1 MKKVLLSLC
10 CIFLMGISIGCTQE
24 DADDV
29 WSKNIYPAING
40 TYDIG
45 SPALQYDD
53 GYFTNLW
60 VSQNVSATYFIGD
73 GSQLTGIE
81 QGELILYF
89 LNTDS
94 PDVAGTDRLSSIY
107 NTSEVTLTGAGL
119 AAGNTLLGTWIT
131 DENVP
136 NIRILEGNM
145 RVHVA
150 GKKTVGTKNA
160 QFYYEVWKCNSSGTD
175 IELISTS
182 EYSDILTNVRVN
194 YRMWALSDETSFN
207 YSDRIKIKG
216 YAFVSGIGSA
226 PTIEA
231 YIQGASN
238 TRFTIPVGAISI
250 ERFMPYTNAVRDLVT
265 THNITASY
273 FIGNGSYLT
282 GSWSLG
288 NFSNVNILSG
298 GHLWVWDA
306 DNSDNFHLSHDG
318 GVGIIENPT
327 GDIYIRGDDNVVA
340 DLTGDSAGM
349 YEFQV
354 ENSNNHEVASIDTL
368 GNLDVEGYL
377 ANGNAS
383 IRQDGTI
390 VPVSMANA
398 SAPNNSIFYS
408 TGSNTLCFKD
418 GAGNVHS
425 LY

>member
-1 MKKVLLSLC
+1 MRKIGILLLSVVILGLC
-10 CIFLMGISIGCTQE
+10 VGCS
-24 DADDV
+24 ADDPFEDM
-29 WSKNIYPAING
+29 WTQNIYPSLDA

-45 SPALQYDD
+45 SNASAYDD

-119 AAGNTLLGTWIT
+119 AAGNTLMGTWIT
-131 DENVP
+131 DAGVP

-182 EYSDILTNVRVN
+182 KYSDILTNVRVD

-207 YSDRIKIKG
+207 YSDRIKVKG
-216 YAFVSGIGSA
+216 YAFVSGGGSA
-226 PTIEA
+226 PTVEA

-238 TRFTIPVGAISI
+238 TRLTIPVGAISI
-250 ERFMPYTNAVRDLVT
+250 ERFVPYTGAVRDLVMGAYD
-265 THNITASY
+265 ISA
-273 FIGNGSYLT
+273 
-282 GSWSLG
+282 
-288 NFSNVNILSG
+288 
-298 GHLWVWDA
+298 
-306 DNSDNFHLSHDG
+306 HDG
-318 GVGIIENPT
+318 TFTSDVDITDDLSCDVAYTRTVGIEESLYHILDPDTFIHFNVDEMYFKT
-327 GDIYIRGDDNVVA
+327 GDVIGLDI
-340 DLTGDSAGM
+340 T
-349 YEFQV
+349 
-354 ENSNNHEVASIDTL
+354 DTL
-368 GNLDVEGYL
+368 ATFYN
-377 ANGNAS
+377 NMS

-390 VPVSMANA
+390 APVSMANA

-408 TGSNTLCFKD
+408 TGSNTLCYKD
-418 GAGNVHS
+418 AAGNVHS

>member
-1 MKKVLLSLC
+1 MKKVLLSIVAIGILC
-10 CIFLMGISIGCTQE
+10 LSVGCSQE
-24 DADDV
+24 DATDV
-29 WSKNIYPAING
+29 WTENIYPAIDG

-45 SPALQYDD
+45 STTLSYDD

-60 VSQNVSATYFIGD
+60 VTQNVSATYFIGD

-89 LNTDS
+89 INTDS
-94 PDVAGTDRLSSIY
+94 PDVAGADRLSSIF

-131 DENVP
+131 DAGVP

-150 GKKTVGTKNA
+150 GMKTVGTKNA

-182 EYSDILTNVRVN
+182 EYSDILTNVRVD

-207 YSDRIKIKG
+207 YSDRIKVKG

-226 PTIEA
+226 PTVEV

-238 TRFTIPVGAISI
+238 TRLTIPVGGISI
-250 ERFMPYTNAVRDLVT
+250 ERFVPYTGAVRDLVMGAYDISAYDGT
-265 THNITASY
+265 FTSDVHITDD
-273 FIGNGSYLT
+273 LT
-282 GSWSLG
+282 CD
-288 NFSNVNILSG
+288 V
-298 GHLWVWDA
+298 A
-306 DNSDNFHLSHDG
+306 YTRT
-318 GVGIIENPT
+318 VGIEESLYHI
-327 GDIYIRGDDNVVA
+327 GDPDTFIHFNTDEMYFKAGDVIG
-340 DLTGDSAGM
+340 LEIT
-349 YEFQV
+349 
-354 ENSNNHEVASIDTL
+354 DTL
-368 GNLDVEGYL
+368 ATFYN
-377 ANGNAS
+377 NMS

-390 VPVSMANA
+390 APVSMANA
-398 SAPNNSIFYS
+398 SAPNNSIFFS
-408 TGSNTLCFKD
+408 TGSNTLCYKD
-418 GAGNVHS
+418 SLGNTYS

>member
-1 MKKVLLSLC
+1 MRKIGILLLSVVILGLC
-10 CIFLMGISIGCTQE
+10 VGCS
-24 DADDV
+24 ADDPFEDM
-29 WSKNIYPAING
+29 WTQNIYPSLDA

-45 SPALQYDD
+45 TNTSAYDD

-94 PDVAGTDRLSSIY
+94 PDVAGADRLSSIY

-131 DENVP
+131 DAGVP

-150 GKKTVGTKNA
+150 GKKTVGTKDV
-160 QFYYEVWKCNSSGTD
+160 QFYYEVWKCNSSGAD
-175 IELISTS
+175 IELLSTS
-182 EYSDILTNVRVN
+182 EYSDILTNVRVD

-216 YAFVSGIGSA
+216 YAYVTGGGSA
-226 PTIEA
+226 PTVEA

-238 TRFTIPVGAISI
+238 TRLTIPVGGISI
-250 ERFMPYTNAVRDLVT
+250 ERFVPYTGAVKDLVMGAYD
-265 THNITASY
+265 ISA
-273 FIGNGSYLT
+273 
-282 GSWSLG
+282 
-288 NFSNVNILSG
+288 
-298 GHLWVWDA
+298 
-306 DNSDNFHLSHDG
+306 HDG
-318 GVGIIENPT
+318 TFTSDVDITDDLTCDVAYTRTVGIEESLYHV
-327 GDIYIRGDDNVVA
+327 GDPDTFIHFNADEMYFKAGDVIG
-340 DLTGDSAGM
+340 LEIT
-349 YEFQV
+349 
-354 ENSNNHEVASIDTL
+354 DTL
-368 GNLDVEGYL
+368 ATFYNNMSV
-377 ANGNAS
+377 
-383 IRQDGTI
+383 RQDGTI
-390 VPVSMANA
+390 APVSMANA

-408 TGSNTLCFKD
+408 TGSNTLCYKD
-418 GAGNVHS
+418 AAGNVHS